1 MLNTSPKPLLAI
13 AAISTCLLLTQ
24 TSYADTLVYG
34 FDDGTLGDWQL
45 IGADGEALPE
55 ESVTWVVSNE
65 EREFAWPYTGH
76 FLLPASSGEYRVV
89 PTPWKQRECLLGVI
103 CHTHILRS
111 PEFSLDGSGD
121 LSIDMMGGCGNSK
134 SECASNF
141 DNPAGSPDG
150 LPTLQQYTTTD
161 AMGYALLDVETNQ
174 YVLHAFQ
181 SSFNDGRGPK
191 GWQGIDQ
198 DNPFYR
204 QGQDIWETVSI
215 SQADLA
221 PFVSSEKTYRIDIYD
236 SYRGPWSWMGFDTVK
251 IPGSLVDNGGGGGVP
266 GDVNSDGI
274 VNAVDMDEL
283 SHAVLTGDSDAR
295 FDVNSDGTVNGAD
308 RSHWI
313 NSINN
318 SYFGDANLDGVF
330 DSSDLVTAFVSGKY
344 ETGDAAGWIDGDWDG
359 DLLFTTGDLVTA
371 FQTGKYEQGPR
382 GAAPAIPEP
391 SSLVMLLI
399 GVVAFLR
406 RR

>member
-34 FDDGTLGDWQL
+34 FDDGTFGDWQL
-45 IGADGEALPE
+45 IGTDGEALPE
-55 ESVTWVVSNE
+55 ESVTWVLSNE
-65 EREFAWPYTGH
+65 EKVLSFGH
-76 FLLPASSGEYRVV
+76 NLLSATSGEYRVV
-89 PTPWKQRECLLGVI
+89 PTPWNKRDCVIGVI

-134 SECASNF
+134 AKCVSEF
-141 DNPAGSPDG
+141 DNPAGSPDE
-150 LPTLQQYTTTD
+150 LPTVQAYTTTD
-161 AMGYALLDVETNQ
+161 AMGYALLDVETNE
-174 YVLHAFQ
+174 YVLHAFP
-181 SSFNDGRGPK
+181 SFYNDGMGPE
-191 GWQGIDQ
+191 
-198 DNPFYR
+198 NPFYR
-204 QGQDIWETVSI
+204 EGRDTWETVSI
-215 SQADLA
+215 SQADLTS
-221 PFVSSEKTYRIDIYD
+221 FVSNEKTYRIDIYD
-236 SYRGPWSWMGFDTVK
+236 SYRGSSSWLGFDTVK
-251 IPGSLVDNGGGGGVP
+251 IPGSLVDNGGGGVP
-266 GDVNSDGI
+266 GDVNSDGS

-295 FDVNSDGTVNGAD
+295 FDVNSDGAVNGAD

-382 GAAPAIPEP
+382 GAAPAVPEP

-406 RR
+406 RRSSSRHPD